1 MFLQKALL
9 TFLFVTGVQLCFA
22 QLKKGVAAPD
32 ITLSNTKD
40 SLVSLSS
47 FKGKVVLLDFWA
59 SWCGPC
65 RESNPKL
72 VKLYDEFKNQGFEI
86 VAVSLDQNR
95 KAWLQAVKQDGLAY
109 TQLLDPRGSSS
120 EIANRYGIY
129 QIPTSYLIDKQ
140 GRLQNK
146 DLHGDMLR
154 NKVKDL
160 LKD

>member
-1 MFLQKALL
+1 MFLRKVLL
-9 TFLFVTGVQLCFA
+9 IVLLVTGVQHGFA
-22 QLKKGVAAPD
+22 QLRRGQAAPA
-32 ITLSNTKD
+32 ITLSNASD
-40 SLVSLSS
+40 SLISLSS

-65 RESNPKL
+65 RQSNPKL
-72 VKLYDEFKNQGFEI
+72 VKLYEEFKDQGFEI

-95 KAWLQAVKQDGLAY
+95 KAWLQAIKQDGLTY

-120 EIANRYGIY
+120 EIANTYGIY

-140 GRLQNK
+140 GRLQDK
-146 DLHGDMLR
+146 DLHGNALK

-160 LKD
+160 LKE